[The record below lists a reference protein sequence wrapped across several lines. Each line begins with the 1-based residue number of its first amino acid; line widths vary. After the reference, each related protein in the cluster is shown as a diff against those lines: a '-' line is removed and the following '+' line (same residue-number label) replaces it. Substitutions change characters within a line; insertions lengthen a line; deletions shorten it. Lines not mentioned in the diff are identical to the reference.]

1 MKQYPKNRFELA
13 PLSKTDGGGWL
24 ITFPD
29 LPGCMSD
36 GDSLEEAV
44 KNGAE
49 AEKAWLAAAETW
61 GRPKPKSLVAR
72 LPVSLHRE
80 LSTLA
85 KAEGVSLNTLMV
97 SILSRGASERKPRHH
112 S

>member
-1 MKQYPKNRFELA
+1 MKKYPKNKFELA
-13 PLSKTDGGGWL
+13 PLNKTDGGGWL

-36 GDSLEEAV
+36 GDSIEEAI

-49 AEKAWLAAAETW
+49 AEKAWLAAADKW
-61 GRPKPKSLVAR
+61 GPPKPKSLVAR

-80 LSTLA
+80 LSNLA

-97 SILSRGASERKPRHH
+97 SILSRGASELKPRHH

>member
-1 MKQYPKNRFELA
+1 MKKYPKNKFELS
-13 PLSKTDGGGWL
+13 PLNETDGGGWL

-36 GDSLEEAV
+36 GNSLEEAI

-49 AEKAWLAAAETW
+49 AEEAWLASAKKW

-80 LSTLA
+80 LANLA
-85 KAEGVSLNTLMV
+85 KAEGVSLHTLMV
-97 SILSRGASERKPRHH
+97 SLLSRGASELKPHH
-112 S
+112 D

>member
-1 MKQYPKNRFELA
+1 LGEA
-13 PLSKTDGGGWL
+13 DGGGWL

-36 GDSLEEAV
+36 GDSIEEAI

-49 AEKAWLAAAETW
+49 AEKAWLASAEKW
-61 GRPKPKSLVAR
+61 GRLKPKSLVAR

-80 LSTLA
+80 LANLA
-85 KAEGVSLNTLMV
+85 RTEGVSLNTLMV
-97 SILSRGASERKPRHH
+97 SLLSRGASILKPRHD